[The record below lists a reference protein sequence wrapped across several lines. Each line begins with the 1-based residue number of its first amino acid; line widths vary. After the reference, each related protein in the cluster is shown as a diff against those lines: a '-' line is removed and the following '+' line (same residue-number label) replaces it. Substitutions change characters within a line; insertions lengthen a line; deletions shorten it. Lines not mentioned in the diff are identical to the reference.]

1 MRARRAFTLLEL
13 LIVVGVLVALSAIVL
28 PYGTQLLDSQS
39 FERTVDDTMSQAM
52 SARAWAQR
60 EGAVVE
66 LVVTDDGTRIEV
78 RAVDLLRQAEDG
90 TEGAAGADG
99 MESALRGTR
108 KAQRLKAE
116 MERRVADVANRAG
129 ANAGAPM
136 GESGAGGD
144 GGFEQTIHE
153 SWASRELEFGMHA
166 GTEAPSSEAERAM
179 SGLRCFFP
187 MEVLRQCA
195 NCGFKRGRGRLGYR
209 STHSLVK
216 CGALIAPRRLPNP
229 GQPVARVMLAHS
241 HRGVRH
247 EAARLRPFRGATCY
261 RRVFICRHC
270 GAWCC

>member
-13 LIVVGVLVALSAIVL
+13 LIVIGVLVALSAIVL

-66 LVVTDDGTRIEV
+66 LVVTNDGTRIEV

-116 MERRVADVANRAG
+116 MERRVADVANRAVQVR
-129 ANAGAPM
+129 APLWAKV
-136 GESGAGGD
+136 EQVATGD
-144 GGFEQTIHE
+144 
-153 SWASRELEFGMHA
+153 SNKRSRNH
-166 GTEAPSSEAERAM
+166 
-179 SGLRCFFP
+179 GLR
-187 MEVLRQCA
+187 A
-195 NCGFKRGRGRLGYR
+195 
-209 STHSLVK
+209 HWSLE
-216 CGALIAPRRLPNP
+216 CT
-229 GQPVARVMLAHS
+229 PVQK
-241 HRGVRH
+241 
-247 EAARLRPFRGATCY
+247 RLRRN
-261 RRVFICRHC
+261 
-270 GAWCC
+270 